1 MRRAFGNHVCA
12 EAGAVQARYH
22 PVIDL
27 TSDDDSGDDLIDLT
41 IDDDDIDDDDLLD
54 LTIDDDL
61 E

>member
-12 EAGAVQARYH
+12 EARTAQVDR

-27 TSDDDSGDDLIDLT
+27 ASDDDDDSGDDLIDLT
-41 IDDDDIDDDDLLD
+41 IDGNDDDDLVD
-54 LTIDDDL
+54 LTIDDL